1 MSRAQG
7 RGAVTVARSRPECR
21 SATNDSCLIPAG
33 NGVYFTEMSACD
45 ADEKNVTQVRMD
57 AQIKDLRIDA
67 RTAAQGDVETLRA
80 LEYGLLARLLAR
92 SPDAE
97 TLGMAARLAGDASD
111 LGRAHGALAEAARA
125 AAPEAVARE
134 HFDLFVGV
142 GRGELLHYASYYL
155 TGFLNERPLAAVRR
169 DLRVLGL
176 ERAEGLHDS
185 EDHVAILFDV
195 MAALAA
201 GQAGTAS
208 LDDRV
213 FFQRHLEPWATR
225 FFDDL
230 AKAESARFYR
240 AVAAVGAAFVSI
252 ESQAFE
258 LGEAMT

>member
-1 MSRAQG
+1 MH
-7 RGAVTVARSRPECR
+7 
-21 SATNDSCLIPAG
+21 
-33 NGVYFTEMSACD
+33 
-45 ADEKNVTQVRMD
+45 TQIRE
-57 AQIKDLRIDA
+57 LRIDA
-67 RTAAQGDVETLRA
+67 GSVASGDVETLRA

-97 TLGMAARLAGDASD
+97 TLAMAGRLVGEETE
-111 LGRAHGALAEAARA
+111 LGRAHAALAEAARSA
-125 AAPEAVARE
+125 RPETVARE
-134 HFDLFVGV
+134 YFDLFVGV
-142 GRGELLHYASYYL
+142 GRGELLPYASYYL

-185 EDHVAILFDV
+185 EDNVAILFDV

-213 FFQRHLEPWATR
+213 FFRRHLEPWATR

-230 AKAESARFYR
+230 ARAEAARFYR
-240 AVAAVGAAFVSI
+240 AVAAVGAAFMAI

-258 LGEAMT
+258 LGEAMA

>member
-1 MSRAQG
+1 MVIQTR
-7 RGAVTVARSRPECR
+7 E
-21 SATNDSCLIPAG
+21 
-33 NGVYFTEMSACD
+33 
-45 ADEKNVTQVRMD
+45 
-57 AQIKDLRIDA
+57 LRID
-67 RTAAQGDVETLRA
+67 TGSVAQGDVETLRA

-97 TLGMAARLAGDASD
+97 TLALAGRLVGDESD
-111 LGRAHGALAEAARA
+111 LGRAHGALAEAARS
-125 AAPEAVARE
+125 AAPEAVSRE
-134 HFDLFVGV
+134 YFDLFVGV
-142 GRGELLHYASYYL
+142 GRGELLPYASYYL

-195 MAALAA
+195 MAAVAA
-201 GQAGTAS
+201 GHAGTAS

-213 FFQRHLEPWATR
+213 FFQRHLEPWAPR

-240 AVAAVGAAFVSI
+240 AVAAVGAAFMAI

-258 LGEAMT
+258 LGEAMA